1 LGVLI
6 GIKFKQMPDL
16 HCPECGSERFERSLT
31 MKVKNGE
38 TYYMEGQCECGAQMK
53 LTNPKSGVASLGRMN
68 PHGQSY

>member
-1 LGVLI
+1 
-6 GIKFKQMPDL
+6 MPDL
-16 HCPECGSERFERSLT
+16 HCPECDSERFERSLT

-53 LTNPKSGVASLGRMN
+53 LTNPKKGVAALGRMN